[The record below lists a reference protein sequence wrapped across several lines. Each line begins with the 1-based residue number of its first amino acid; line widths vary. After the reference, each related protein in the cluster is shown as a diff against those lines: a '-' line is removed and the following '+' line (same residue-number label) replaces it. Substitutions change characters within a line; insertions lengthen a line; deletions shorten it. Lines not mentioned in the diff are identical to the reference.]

1 MTHANRYKRIAI
13 GLAGALATLLC
24 ACERP
29 AEKIIVTPSD
39 QVPIMTRTIS
49 VSGKARVEAIPDRF
63 VIVFGVE
70 EHASSPSA
78 AASAVDAKIGAILEL
93 TAKRGIKNEDM
104 ATDNFSLQP
113 KYDHHRSRVVT
124 GYEASRRVTVVLKS
138 PEEVSTYLPEIFEAG
153 ANTLYDVRF
162 ESTKIIELRHD
173 AQLRALQAARDK
185 ASRMAEALDQKIG
198 APQTIQEHRSSFQAP
213 QFGNAYIPSSD
224 SASVTQSIAAG
235 QIEVSASVD
244 VIFELAD

>member
-1 MTHANRYKRIAI
+1 MTHTSRYKNIPAV
-13 GLAGALATLLC
+13 LATALVTLLC
-24 ACERP
+24 ACERTT
-29 AEKIIVTPSD
+29 EKVIVTSSD
-39 QVPIMTRTIS
+39 KSPFIARTIS
-49 VSGKARVEAIPDRF
+49 VSGVAKVEAVPDRF

-70 EHASSPSA
+70 EQASSPSA
-78 AASAVDAKIGAILEL
+78 AASAVDTKIGAILEL
-93 TAKRGIKNEDM
+93 TSKRGIKSEDM

-113 KYDHHRSRVVT
+113 QYDRHLSRVIT

-162 ESTKIIELRHD
+162 ESTEIIKLRHD

-198 APQTIQEHRSSFQAP
+198 APQTIQEHHSTFQAP
-213 QFGNAYIPSSD
+213 QFGNAYIPSSS

-244 VIFELAD
+244 VIFELTD